1 VEAKQGFII
10 LMLSTLVLAACRSG
24 PTSDVEATVQAE
36 QPTATPAPGPTS
48 TPGQPGTPTPLAPT
62 DTPAPVPTATHIPPT
77 STSAL
82 ADVSATS
89 SALVATEDE
98 VLRVRGGP
106 GTDYAILGR
115 LGPGTELTLLA
126 RSSDGGWFQIAYP
139 ADSDGR
145 GWVIGEFLGIQGS
158 PDGLPIAQ
166 APPTP
171 APTSAATVSPSIGP
185 TASDVSGTPPISA
198 TSSALVATEDEALR
212 VRGGPG
218 TDYAILGRL
227 GPGTEVAL
235 LARSSDGGW
244 FQIAYPAGSD
254 ERGWVAGEFL
264 EIQGS
269 PDGLPV
275 AQASPTTPS
284 STVQAVDACAPISD
298 QDYGALTI
306 ASAPTD
312 RPAASHPD
320 LNLDLRGYAP
330 TDVPN
335 TLTDLAGATDPAA
348 PELRGMFGDKRE
360 PAIMGAYQVYDW
372 DWNANARGPLIGDP
386 EVTLLGLQ
394 TTPEEIIDTPDGG
407 GDLGEGYVALVL
419 YASPDRI
426 TLKYTREDNVVHGY
440 TLHIENVCVE
450 PTLLAL
456 YQQMNDDGRSALPA
470 VRPGEPLGRATGPE
484 IGIVVRDKGS
494 FLDPRSRKDW
504 WSGG

>member
-1 VEAKQGFII
+1 MRQLLIV
-10 LMLSTLVLAACRSG
+10 LMLSTPVLAACRNS
-24 PTSDVEATVQAE
+24 PTPDVEATVQAE

-48 TPGQPGTPTPLAPT
+48 TPGQPDTRTPLPPT
-62 DTPAPVPTATHIPPT
+62 NTPAPVPTATSIPPT
-77 STSAL
+77 STSAPSDL
-82 ADVSATS
+82 SATPPISATS

-98 VLRVRGGP
+98 VLRVRSGP
-106 GTDYAILGR
+106 GTDYGILGR
-115 LGPGTELTLLA
+115 LQPGTELALLA
-126 RSSDGGWFQIAYP
+126 RSSDGSWFQIAYP
-139 ADSDGR
+139 AD
-145 GWVIGEFLGIQGS
+145 
-158 PDGLPIAQ
+158 
-166 APPTP
+166 
-171 APTSAATVSPSIGP
+171 
-185 TASDVSGTPPISA
+185 
-198 TSSALVATEDEALR
+198 
-212 VRGGPG
+212 
-218 TDYAILGRL
+218 
-227 GPGTEVAL
+227 
-235 LARSSDGGW
+235 
-244 FQIAYPAGSD
+244 SD

-298 QDYGALTI
+298 QDYGALPI

-320 LNLDLRGYAP
+320 LNLDLRDYAP
-330 TDVPN
+330 ANVPSA
-335 TLTDLAGATDPAA
+335 LIDLAGATDPAA
-348 PELRGMFGDKRE
+348 PELRELFGDKRE
-360 PAIMGAYQVYDW
+360 PAIVGAYQVYDW
-372 DWNANARGPLIGDP
+372 DWNADARGPLIGDP
-386 EVTLLGLQ
+386 EVTLLGLK
-394 TTPEEIIDTPDGG
+394 TTPGEIIDAPDGG
-407 GDLGEGYVALVL
+407 SDLGEGYVALVL
-419 YASPDRI
+419 YAAPERI

-440 TLHIENVCVE
+440 TLHIENLCVE